1 MWTRELLKTNAKQA
15 LRGRYW
21 RSFWICL
28 VLSFVG
34 LGGAGANSGNAAHQ
48 AVSTVTDD
56 TTAYD
61 IINSI
66 PDSMLGAILVGML
79 IGSIAALCW
88 ALFVVYPLNVGR
100 CRYFMES
107 RQSLTP
113 VSTVV
118 STFRRPYGNP
128 IVVQLLTNLKIA
140 LGFLLLIVPGI
151 YWEYCYELVP
161 YLLAENPY
169 MSATRAME
177 LSKEMMEGEKWNF
190 FILKLSF
197 FGWLLLCV
205 FTFGIGGFFLGA
217 LDAVQ
222 QPEAQ
227 FHDLALPRGE
237 QRHRLPEGGP
247 LGTLFEP
254 LADQVFVAA
263 EDVGEKQLVAVAVH
277 VQRLVD
283 AGLLPAVGAFA
294 QVHQDL
300 VADAPAGVGGQLD
313 IPRGRK
319 GVHRLDQPDGAN
331 GDHVLL
337 RHTAVLVLFGKVD
350 HQTQVVGD
358 EVIARGGI
366 PRHHPGQQGLF
377 LLRCQRRRQ
386 AGPAVDV
393 VGGGRG
399 QQKAIKTAKK

>member
-1 MWTRELLKTNAKQA
+1 MEVTHYVDTRTFKNQRQAGPAGTLLAFLLDLSGAQLCRA
-15 LRGRYW
+15 GWGRGQQRQ
-21 RSFWICL
+21 C
-28 VLSFVG
+28 
-34 LGGAGANSGNAAHQ
+34 GASGCQHCYG
-48 AVSTVTDD
+48 D

-61 IINSI
+61 IVNSI
-66 PDSMLGAILVGML
+66 PDSMLGAIFVGML

-128 IVVQLLTNLKIA
+128 IVVQLLTDLKIA

-205 FTFGIGGFFLGA
+205 FTFGIGGFFLEPYMQATYAEFYAAMRSKA
-217 LDAVQ
+217 LAMGMTTTDELGGFVR
-222 QPEAQ
+222 
-227 FHDLALPRGE
+227 HDTYPNDMD
-237 QRHRLPEGGP
+237 
-247 LGTLFEP
+247 F
-254 LADQVFVAA
+254 
-263 EDVGEKQLVAVAVH
+263 
-277 VQRLVD
+277 
-283 AGLLPAVGAFA
+283 
-294 QVHQDL
+294 
-300 VADAPAGVGGQLD
+300 
-313 IPRGRK
+313 
-319 GVHRLDQPDGAN
+319 
-331 GDHVLL
+331 
-337 RHTAVLVLFGKVD
+337 
-350 HQTQVVGD
+350 
-358 EVIARGGI
+358 
-366 PRHHPGQQGLF
+366 
-377 LLRCQRRRQ
+377 
-386 AGPAVDV
+386 
-393 VGGGRG
+393 
-399 QQKAIKTAKK
+399 

>member
-15 LRGRYW
+15 LQGRYW

-128 IVVQLLTNLKIA
+128 IVVQLLTDLKIA

-177 LSKEMMEGEKWNF
+177 LSKEMMEGREVE
-190 FILKLSF
+190 LLHPQAVLL
-197 FGWLLLCV
+197 WLAAALRVHLRHQ
-205 FTFGIGGFFLGA
+205 GGFFLEPYMQATYAEFYAAMRSKA
-217 LDAVQ
+217 LAMGMTTTDELGGFVR
-222 QPEAQ
+222 
-227 FHDLALPRGE
+227 HDTYPNDMD
-237 QRHRLPEGGP
+237 
-247 LGTLFEP
+247 F
-254 LADQVFVAA
+254 
-263 EDVGEKQLVAVAVH
+263 
-277 VQRLVD
+277 
-283 AGLLPAVGAFA
+283 
-294 QVHQDL
+294 
-300 VADAPAGVGGQLD
+300 
-313 IPRGRK
+313 
-319 GVHRLDQPDGAN
+319 
-331 GDHVLL
+331 
-337 RHTAVLVLFGKVD
+337 
-350 HQTQVVGD
+350 
-358 EVIARGGI
+358 
-366 PRHHPGQQGLF
+366 
-377 LLRCQRRRQ
+377 
-386 AGPAVDV
+386 
-393 VGGGRG
+393 
-399 QQKAIKTAKK
+399 